1 MAKVALFVRLEAK
14 PGKEQEVES
23 FLRNALPLVQQEP
36 ATTAWFAIRMGHST
50 FGIFDAFPNEE
61 GRQAHLSGSVAAALT
76 AKAADLFA
84 QPPTIEKID
93 VLAAKLPVQS
103 RSAHITGD
111 GAGQKSQEEQIPMQV
126 GSELRIKNTGE
137 IAIDNPELEL
147 ADDPAAADA
156 VLAYS
161 FNRSASEHV
170 LRLLEPVA
178 NRRLLRA
185 HVRGD

>member
-23 FLRNALPLVQQEP
+23 FLRDALPLAQQEP

-50 FGIFDAFPNEE
+50 FGVFDAFPNEE
-61 GRQAHLSGSVAAALT
+61 GRQAHLSGRIAAALM

-84 QPPTIEKID
+84 QPPNIEKID
-93 VLAAKLPVQS
+93 VLAAKLPEQT
-103 RSAHITGD
+103 RGAGD
-111 GAGQKSQEEQIPMQV
+111 GAGQRSEEEQIPMQV

-137 IAIDNPELEL
+137 IVIDNPELEL
-147 ADDPAAADA
+147 AEDPAAADA

-170 LRLLEPVA
+170 IRLLEPVA
-178 NRRLLRA
+178 NRRHLRK